1 MASHSAGGSDP
12 SFFSYGRLA
21 LESLGRGLDMH
32 VQVLTTGFWP
42 AYPVAEVTL
51 PTSLVPLKEIFE
63 KFYSS
68 KFQGRQLQWQHSLA
82 HCLVK
87 ATFPSGK
94 KELLLSLFQT
104 VVLLCFNSA
113 VEVSFKDIK
122 EQTRIEDGELRRTLQ
137 SLACGKVRVLQKSPK
152 GKDVGDDDVF
162 HFHAGFTNQLY
173 RIKINSIQMKE
184 TKQENED
191 THERVFRDRQY
202 QVDAAIVRI
211 MKSRKTLSHQLL
223 MTQIFEQI
231 KFPAKAADIKRR
243 IESLIDREYLERDPA
258 NAQMYNYLA

>member
-1 MASHSAGGSDP
+1 MQ
-12 SFFSYGRLA
+12 
-21 LESLGRGLDMH
+21 

-42 AYPVAEVTL
+42 AYVAVDINVPL
-51 PTSLVPLKEIFE
+51 SLVPLKEIFQE
-63 KFYSS
+63 FYSS
-68 KFQGRQLQWQHSLA
+68 KYQGRQLQWQHSLA
-82 HCLVK
+82 QCVVK
-87 ATFPSGK
+87 AKFPTGGR
-94 KELLLSLFQT
+94 KELVVSLFQT
-104 VVLLCFNSA
+104 VVLLCFNGTDSLGFR
-113 VEVSFKDIK
+113 EIK

-137 SLACGKVRVLQKSPK
+137 SLACGKVRVLQKVPK
-152 GKDVGDDDVF
+152 GKDVEDTDTFVF
-162 HFHAGFTNQLY
+162 NAQFTNQLY

-211 MKSRKTLSHQLL
+211 MKSRKKLSHALL
-223 MTQIFEQI
+223 MAEIFTQI